1 MLLRRFFLRD
11 GQKLPIRAT
20 PKEIVDRI
28 AAEISR
34 AVADAVFAAQLSGY
48 GFEPLGNRPE
58 EFAAMINLN
67 IAMWGEAVTI
77 AGLKQPCRWQTHTGW
92 STPIM
97 GKPELRLD
105 WQDGA
110 AYERFLSGADL
121 WGDYLSNGYKLHR
134 SGGGLMLD
142 AGRGVHRSHSG
153 SLCPGLVEDSSI
165 GAARCLREI
174 ANLRPTR
181 RIARWRRHVDRLQ

>member
-48 GFEPLGNRPE
+48 GVEPLGNRPE

-77 AGLKQPCRWQTHTGW
+77 AGLKQQ
-92 STPIM
+92 
-97 GKPELRLD
+97 
-105 WQDGA
+105 
-110 AYERFLSGADL
+110 
-121 WGDYLSNGYKLHR
+121 
-134 SGGGLMLD
+134 
-142 AGRGVHRSHSG
+142 
-153 SLCPGLVEDSSI
+153 
-165 GAARCLREI
+165 
-174 ANLRPTR
+174 
-181 RIARWRRHVDRLQ
+181 